1 MIHSIRCEA
10 RQLMRWL
17 PDVPRLLTLFLTVLC
32 AALAESNTD
41 NSTQPQFSKAYI
53 NINWGQIHLLQA
65 TPDLMT
71 HPPLVCFPPNPFSG
85 NYYRHLMASLAI
97 DRRVVALDY
106 PGLGQSDPSAAWRT
120 VGDLAEI
127 MIDAIESARLTDEH
141 HQSVDVCGYHTGAMV
156 AAEVAIRRPDL
167 VRQVILVGVPYFA
180 DPAENDAELQN
191 VMQDRP
197 LPAELAALESS
208 WRFTI
213 TDRHPDVVLERAY
226 DNFLESATAWRARA
240 PIYRALHG
248 YAAADRAVLITQP
261 VLVLN
266 PHGGLKH
273 HTRAYA
279 QLIQDVTLVELPHLS
294 YGVFDVAA
302 EQIADIVLEYL
313 DRQRPPTT
321 RMN

>member
-1 MIHSIRCEA
+1 
-10 RQLMRWL
+10 
-17 PDVPRLLTLFLTVLC
+17 
-32 AALAESNTD
+32 
-41 NSTQPQFSKAYI
+41 
-53 NINWGQIHLLQA
+53 
-65 TPDLMT
+65 
-71 HPPLVCFPPNPFSG
+71 
-85 NYYRHLMASLAI
+85 
-97 DRRVVALDY
+97 
-106 PGLGQSDPSAAWRT
+106 
-120 VGDLAEI
+120 
-127 MIDAIESARLTDEH
+127 
-141 HQSVDVCGYHTGAMV
+141 MV

-313 DRQRPPTT
+313 DRQRPPTA

>member
-1 MIHSIRCEA
+1 MTHLIRDRT
-10 RQLMRWL
+10 RQLIQWL
-17 PDVPRLLTLFLTVLC
+17 LNMATRLTLILTMLGTMLFTPLSD
-32 AALAESNTD
+32 ADDEPTA
-41 NSTQPQFSKAYI
+41 QPHFSKAYI
-53 NINWGQIHLLQA
+53 DLDWGQIHLLQA
-65 TPDLMT
+65 TPSLVT
-71 HPPLVCFPPNPFSG
+71 EPTLVCFPPNPFSG
-85 NYYRHLMASLAI
+85 NYYRQLMAPLAI

-106 PGLGQSDPSAAWRT
+106 PGLGQSNPSATWRT

-127 MIDAIESARLTDEH
+127 MIDAIESARFTDEQ
-141 HQSVDVCGYHTGAMV
+141 HQSIDVFGYHTGAMV

-167 VRQVILVGVPYFA
+167 VRRVILIGVPYFA

-197 LPAELAALESS
+197 LPTELAALESS
-208 WRFTI
+208 WRFTM

-226 DNFLESATAWRARA
+226 DNFLESAAAWRARA

-261 VLVLN
+261 ALVLN
-266 PHGGLKH
+266 PHGGLKT

-279 QLIQDVTLVELPHLS
+279 QLIQDVSLVELPHLS

-302 EQIADIVLEYL
+302 EQIADIMLEYL
-313 DRQRPPTT
+313 DR
-321 RMN
+321 